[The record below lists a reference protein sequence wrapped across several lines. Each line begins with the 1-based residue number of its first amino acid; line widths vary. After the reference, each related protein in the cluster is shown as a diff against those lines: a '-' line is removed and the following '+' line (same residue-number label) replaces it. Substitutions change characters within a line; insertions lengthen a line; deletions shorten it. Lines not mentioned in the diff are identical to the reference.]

1 MRVVTADRFDRQAR
15 RLRRRYRLVD
25 LDIDRLIAELGH
37 GVRPQDERLQNMG
50 GMRVFKA
57 RLRNTSAQ
65 RGKRGG
71 FRVIYRVMDD
81 GTIILLLLIWSKTD
95 ISNVPDSEIRRV
107 ASKYPRFSSD
117 P

>member
-1 MRVVTADRFDRQAR
+1 
-15 RLRRRYRLVD
+15 
-25 LDIDRLIAELGH
+25 
-37 GVRPQDERLQNMG
+37 MG